1 MTVLEASA
9 ASGAKLPGLQKLTKV
24 NGENVKG
31 KPASGPAES
40 DLKAWKGAPKIA
52 WPAAGSAEIELPNA
66 PAAPATALKSATGGA
81 FGLPAKDTGVAG
93 KPVKAGKLPV
103 SVAAVAPTAASA
115 NPAKLRSSAAGADA
129 APVAAPTD
137 VKLKVDLLD
146 QAAAKR
152 VGRAGSLLLN
162 VNRTDAGKTS
172 APV

>member
-9 ASGAKLPGLQKLTKV
+9 ASGPKLPGLQKLTKV

-52 WPAAGSAEIELPNA
+52 WPAAGSAEIALPDA
-66 PAAPATALKSATGGA
+66 PKAEKSALKSATGAGA
-81 FGLPAKDTGVAG
+81 FGLPAKDTGMAG

-103 SVAAVAPTAASA
+103 SVAAVTPTAASG
-115 NPAKLRSSAAGADA
+115 NPAKRSMAAGAPA
-129 APVAAPTD
+129 AAATD